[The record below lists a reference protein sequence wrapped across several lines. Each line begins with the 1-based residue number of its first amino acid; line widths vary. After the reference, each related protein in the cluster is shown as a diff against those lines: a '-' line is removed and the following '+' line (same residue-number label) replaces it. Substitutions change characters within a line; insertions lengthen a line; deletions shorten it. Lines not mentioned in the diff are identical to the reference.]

1 MKTMRTVLVLI
12 VLLGAG
18 YLVTAQE
25 GLYAPRGTVTAVVD
39 VSAVINGLDAKLQ
52 VEAELQAQ
60 VDAGNAELRSREEQ
74 VRQLQA
80 DLQLMSPGTAAFEAK
95 RDEFD
100 HKIIELQTAQNY
112 QKQRVNREY
121 SRQFGK
127 LYTGVLDAID
137 RVAQA
142 SGYEL
147 VLFLEPDIDF
157 ANVPREQ
164 LPAVIQSRKVLY
176 SSQALDITE
185 QVRTMMNNE
194 YRSATR

>member
-1 MKTMRTVLVLI
+1 MKTMLTVLVLI

-25 GLYAPRGTVTAVVD
+25 GLYAPRATTAAVVD
-39 VSAVINGLDAKLQ
+39 VSTVLNGLDQKLQ
-52 VEAELQAQ
+52 IEAELQAQ
-60 VDAGNAELRSREEQ
+60 VDAGNAELRAREEQ

-80 DLQLMSPGTAAFEAK
+80 DLQLMSAGTAAYDAK

-100 HKIIELQTAQNY
+100 LKVIEFQTAQNY

-127 LYTGVLDAID
+127 LYTNILEAIE
-137 RVAQA
+137 RVSQA
-142 SGYEL
+142 NGYEL
-147 VLFLEPDIDF
+147 VLFKEQDIDF
-157 ANVPREQ
+157 SNVPRDQ
-164 LPAVIQSRKVLY
+164 LPAVIQARKVLY
-176 SSQALDITE
+176 SSAALDITE

-194 YRSATR
+194 YRSATQ